1 MNKYDDPLKIQG
13 IKASL
18 IWNEVK
24 DPELEAIDL
33 TAKNNLDVVKVIINP
48 TTVETIREE
57 FPEEYE
63 RLKII
68 LEGNS
73 DLSKVLK
80 GKIDTIAVPRN
91 VATPVWIT
99 RLIDYVDIAN
109 YNLKNFPVE
118 SVGIMRMGKDN
129 VNYSNILKL

>member
-1 MNKYDDPLKIQG
+1 M
-13 IKASL
+13 
-18 IWNEVK
+18 
-24 DPELEAIDL
+24 
-33 TAKNNLDVVKVIINP
+33 VKVIINP